1 MERTRTL
8 ALIAVVLVAT
18 ACTTLVY
25 TARYDIGLSAVERR
39 ERGGELKRFTD
50 VHGHTF
56 EDELVR
62 ITWTPLEK
70 QLGMILVNKTDSSQ
84 RVIWDGIRYVGPDG
98 KSDRVIHEGVKIAD
112 RGLSMPPTVV
122 LRGATLLELIE
133 PTGHLDSR
141 PGRDNYNMPLI
152 GSTSGGTEAEVRSKM
167 VHGTI
172 KVVLPIEVNG
182 TIRVYLFQFS
192 VGGDIVLSGW
202 AS

>member
-1 MERTRTL
+1 MERTL
-8 ALIAVVLVAT
+8 ALIAVVLFAT

-25 TARYDIGLSAVERR
+25 TARYDIGLSAVEQR

-50 VHGHTF
+50 VRGHTF

-62 ITWTPLEK
+62 VTWTPFDT
-70 QLGMILVNKTDSSQ
+70 QLGLILVNKTDSSQ
-84 RVIWDGIRYVGPDG
+84 RVIWDDIRYAGPDG

-122 LRGATLLELIE
+122 IRGGTLLDLIE
-133 PTGHLDSR
+133 PIGHIDGYGKNDR
-141 PGRDNYNMPLI
+141 PLI
-152 GSTSGGTEAEVRSKM
+152 GSTSGATEAEVRSKM

-182 TIRVYLFQFS
+182 TIRVYSFQFS
-192 VGGDIVLSGW
+192 VGGDVVLRGW
-202 AS
+202 SS